1 MIQRRANLL
10 HMRTMHADRLMQLIA
25 RHTKLLRPV
34 MNIGRHLR
42 INLLRIMR
50 AFLRLDVFRMSGA
63 NFRLLDFFMLV
74 RPCRIWM
81 RHVFI
86 PLFVFHRLDAEVV
99 MQVIDASIPNCF
111 MEAEI

>member
-1 MIQRRANLL
+1 MLQRSANLL

-50 AFLRLDVFRMSGA
+50 AFLRLDVLRMRGTC
-63 NFRLLDFFMLV
+63 FRLLNFFMLV
-74 RPCRIWM
+74 RPCRILM
-81 RHVFI
+81 RHIFI
-86 PLFVFHRLDAEVV
+86 PLFVFLKLDAEV
-99 MQVIDASIPNCF
+99 MT
-111 MEAEI
+111 EADLGEMICDFSGEL